1 MKQNSLVRI
10 IKEVLHNYPIHAL
23 LVLIFII
30 VSSVAS
36 VYGSM
41 FMQHR
46 KIRAKQRET
55 KTNHAI

>member
-41 FMQHR
+41 FMQQLVDNY
-46 KIRAKQRET
+46 IT
-55 KTNHAI
+55 PL